1 MTGRREVLIPS
12 CFQKSK
18 KEAHTMR
25 RKQNIKRNA
34 LFLGSIPMSWRMKL
48 LMEMNCCKFAIFNI
62 HVSILRCSMF
72 MDELLIWR
80 MRLH

>member
-34 LFLGSIPMSWRMKL
+34 IFLGSL
-48 LMEMNCCKFAIFNI
+48 E
-62 HVSILRCSMF
+62 
-72 MDELLIWR
+72 
-80 MRLH
+80 